1 MSAAAGTI
9 AGDPMISE
17 EMIGKRIRQ
26 LRIERDMTQEVM
38 AKRSGLTK
46 GYLSKIENSPNSPPV
61 STLIKISKA
70 LGVGID
76 SIFSEEGAETDF
88 TVVRKSERQ
97 EVAGRA
103 SSFGYSYE
111 PLALNYPNRH
121 MDPYIMRVP
130 AGTGKTKVFSH
141 KGEEMLF
148 ALEGSQRIFIGD
160 HTVEIQPGDCL
171 YFNSAIPHNGEAI
184 SGEEL
189 VYLVVFY
196 SPDGPEPGADD
207 GEGG

>member
-1 MSAAAGTI
+1 
-9 AGDPMISE
+9 MISE

-26 LRIERDMTQEVM
+26 LRIERNMTQEVL
-38 AKRSGLTK
+38 ARCAGLTK

-76 SIFSEEGAETDF
+76 TVFSEEGTATDF
-88 TVVRKSERQ
+88 TVVRKADRQ

-111 PLALNYPNRH
+111 PLALHYPNRH
-121 MDPYIMRVP
+121 MDPYLMKVP
-130 AGTGKTKVFSH
+130 AGTGRTKVFAH
-141 KGEEMLF
+141 KGEEMLL
-148 ALEGSQRIFIGD
+148 ALEGKQRLFIGE
-160 HTVEIQPGDCL
+160 HTIEIDPGDCV
-171 YFNSAIPHNGEAI
+171 YFNSSIPHNGESI
-184 SGEEL
+184 DGGEL

-196 SPDGPEPGADD
+196 SPDGPEDD
-207 GEGG
+207 TEVD